1 MSLYVKALPPQGR
14 AQLDLIVS
22 VFVFACSCMF
32 LWTTVQQSQ
41 IGQTEF
47 FLFLSTEMS
56 WESHLHLLHEIASCC
71 QLLSGSRQ
79 KCMCAC
85 VCMLVFVWL
94 CVHLLHSATHTSM
107 YAINDAKLFTY
118 IEYLSCVDVPSQLC
132 RPTQRLRN
140 MKMLLH
146 SLSLWTASYKQAH
159 IDTSAT
165 CMPTCV
171 NTCVHTNTS
180 TLLQIFYVCLLG
192 QT

>member
-1 MSLYVKALPPQGR
+1 
-14 AQLDLIVS
+14 
-22 VFVFACSCMF
+22 MF

-118 IEYLSCVDVPSQLC
+118 IEYLSCVDISVMQ
-132 RPTQRLRN
+132 T
-140 MKMLLH
+140 H
-146 SLSLWTASYKQAH
+146 SETKKYENASPLAFV
-159 IDTSAT
+159 
-165 CMPTCV
+165 V
-171 NTCVHTNTS
+171 NSFIQTS
-180 TLLQIFYVCLLG
+180 TYWHFSHMHAHLCKHLCTHKHKHTAADFLCLL
-192 QT
+192 TWTNII

>member
-1 MSLYVKALPPQGR
+1 MLLYVSVNNCPTESNWSNGIFSLFKHWNVMGESFASAAWDSFMLPTTEWFKAK
-14 AQLDLIVS
+14 VY
-22 VFVFACSCMF
+22 V
-32 LWTTVQQSQ
+32 
-41 IGQTEF
+41 
-47 FLFLSTEMS
+47 
-56 WESHLHLLHEIASCC
+56 
-71 QLLSGSRQ
+71 
-79 KCMCAC
+79 C

-180 TLLQIFYVCLLG
+180 TLLQIFYVW
-192 QT
+192 TNII